1 MIFKFNQ
8 IGCPAFKAH
17 LRSVCGP
24 LHTRPLWSCGRC
36 HFMAEWCEMYLDQ
49 ALVSTDVV
57 LPVYLA
63 FVYNYCLGFCAAVS
77 FGLNPVLHQ

>member
-1 MIFKFNQ
+1 
-8 IGCPAFKAH
+8 
-17 LRSVCGP
+17 
-24 LHTRPLWSCGRC
+24 
-36 HFMAEWCEMYLDQ
+36 MAEWCEMYLDQ
-49 ALVSTDVV
+49 TLVSTDVV